1 MFVKRVAEGEPVFGP
16 GWWGQEDLRSE
27 AVEQPSGIGG
37 GVVMEGF
44 VSKEGKFA
52 LNPSMRQ
59 EASGGVVVTGA
70 GVYEL
75 TSSGDLDVLKL
86 IKDVR

>member
-37 GVVMEGF
+37 RVVMEGF
-44 VSKEGKFA
+44 VSKEGKFE
-52 LNPSMRQ
+52 LNPS
-59 EASGGVVVTGA
+59 
-70 GVYEL
+70 
-75 TSSGDLDVLKL
+75 
-86 IKDVR
+86 